1 MPENALEE
9 YPIPGT
15 LNLSIAALQ
24 VAALTAILWAAGRA
38 EGAAAVFGLAAA
50 YGLVMNSAYAMLH
63 EGEHG
68 TLHPNRLVN
77 DGVGMLLA
85 LFFPA
90 PFHLIRQ
97 GHLGHHMRNR
107 SDDEAFD
114 YYFPGENAAWK
125 YLQLYGTLT
134 GLFWSVIA
142 LSNFAAA
149 VKPSL
154 VRVGYSIGDRP
165 TAAFLESLNPRY
177 DRLIRLEA
185 AAALALH
192 GALMWGFGVGPLRYL
207 AVLFGFGFMWSALQ
221 YAHHYDTPRDVLW
234 GAKNLRTW
242 APLDWLL
249 LNHNWHL
256 NHHLRPTVPWV
267 YLRGMKDGGP
277 EARAGLVRAYLEM
290 WKGPRYTEER
300 VKNKYA
306 GILVR

>member
-1 MPENALEE
+1 MLETAE
-9 YPIPGT
+9 KDYPIPGT
-15 LNLSIAALQ
+15 LNLAIAALQ
-24 VAALTAILWAAGRA
+24 VAALIAILWAAGRVS
-38 EGAAAVFGLAAA
+38 GAAGVLGLAIA
-50 YGLVMNSAYAMLH
+50 YGLVMNSGYAMLH

-68 TLHPNRLVN
+68 TLHPHRLVN

-134 GLFWSVIA
+134 GLFWLVIA
-142 LSNFAAA
+142 VSNVLAMLR
-149 VKPSL
+149 PSL
-154 VRVGYSIGDRP
+154 VRVRYAAWDRP
-165 TAAFLESLNPRY
+165 TAALLESLNPRY
-177 DRLIRLEA
+177 QRLIQLEA
-185 AAALALH
+185 AAALGLH
-192 GALMWGFGVGPLRYL
+192 WALMRGFGVPAPRYF

-256 NHHLRPTVPWV
+256 NHHLRPTVPWIH
-267 YLRGMKDGGP
+267 LRGLDAGP
-277 EARAGLVRAYLEM
+277 AAKAGLVRSYLEM

-300 VKNKYA
+300 VKNRYA